1 MRERIIDALGSATH
15 RQFLVY
21 LMGPY
26 KAFDLA
32 EMIPD
37 DVDPEDLA
45 ISFDDWEEVSGEYTE
60 ADVLALL
67 ERTRNRLRD
76 EAGLNA
82 FLAIDVGIS
91 LDELD
96 AATQTIEFARA
107 SNVVAFVAPRVGKNL
122 GVGIETG
129 SVLEA
134 LDAEDHERVVFVH
147 EEGVRS
153 AMIAALS
160 RQWDAVVYSYADEEE
175 LTKRLREFAV
185 DIMNREV
192 AGDLPPR
199 TDD

>member
-1 MRERIIDALGSATH
+1 MRERIIDALEPATH

-26 KAFDLA
+26 KAFELA
-32 EMIPD
+32 AMVPD
-37 DVDPEDLA
+37 DVDPDDLA
-45 ISFDDWEEVSGEYTE
+45 VSFDDWDDAAAEYTE

-67 ERTRNRLRD
+67 ERTRDRLRD

-82 FLAIDVGIS
+82 FLAIDVGID

-96 AATQTIEFARA
+96 AATQTIAFARA
-107 SNVVAFVAPRVGKNL
+107 SNVIAFVAPQVGKNL

-134 LDAEDHERVVFVH
+134 LDAEDHQRVVFVH

-160 RQWDAVVYSYADEEE
+160 RRWDATVYPYADEEE
-175 LTKRLREFAV
+175 LAKRLREFAV
-185 DIMNREV
+185 DIMNRELT
-192 AGDLPPR
+192 GDLALR
-199 TDD
+199 TDE